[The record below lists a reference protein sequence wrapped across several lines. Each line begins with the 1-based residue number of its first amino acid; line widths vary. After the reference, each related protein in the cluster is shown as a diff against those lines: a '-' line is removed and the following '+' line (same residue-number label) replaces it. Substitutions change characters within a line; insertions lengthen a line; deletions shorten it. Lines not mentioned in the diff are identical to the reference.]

1 VTSVKGNSIGSATA
15 TLDTKVNVRRKR
27 MRTKN
32 GGCRR
37 DHPHALAQRVEV
49 DAKEVRIRGSKS
61 VLLRTLVAASSAK
74 TAGFGSPS
82 SVPRAG
88 GDSNLRPHRRARSET
103 GVLSARTRA
112 RPLASGPPRWSRPQF
127 LRPVAELPA
136 CHAVNTGGGR
146 RDDLVSSTLPA
157 WLRRLSGS
165 RQIKRNWRDASVR
178 PRLRSVFRS
187 C

>member
-15 TLDTKVNVRRKR
+15 TLDTKVNVCRRR

-32 GGCRR
+32 GGYRR
-37 DHPHALAQRVEV
+37 DHPRALAQRVEV

-82 SVPRAG
+82 SVPRAE
-88 GDSNLRPHRRARSET
+88 GDSNLRPRRRARSET
-103 GVLSARTRA
+103 GVPSARTRA

-146 RDDLVSSTLPA
+146 RDLVSSTLSA